1 MKVEVSNGEIV
12 DKITILKIKSER
24 ITDVDKL
31 KNIHTELNE
40 LLPLLVDIGIGTDSD
55 LFIELYNVNSELWV
69 VEDDLRE
76 LERKCDFSDE
86 FIRLARSVYYTNDRR
101 FGVKKRINLETS
113 SKFVEEK
120 SYNKY

>member
-31 KNIHTELNE
+31 KNIYTELNE
-40 LLPLLVDIGIGTDSD
+40 LLPLLVDIGINMDSE

-76 LERKCDFSDE
+76 LERNRDFGDE

-120 SYNKY
+120 SYKEY

>member
-31 KNIHTELNE
+31 KNIQKELGE
-40 LLPLLVDIGIGTDSD
+40 LLPLLGVIGTQLDSE
-55 LFIELYNVNSELWV
+55 LFIDLYNINSELWI
-69 VEDDLRE
+69 VEDELRE
-76 LERKCDFSDE
+76 LERKREFGDE
-86 FIRLARSVYYTNDRR
+86 FIRLARAVYYTNDKR
-101 FGVKKRINLETS
+101 FEVKKRINLQTS

-120 SYNKY
+120 SYTKY

>member
-31 KNIHTELNE
+31 KNIQKELGE
-40 LLPLLVDIGIGTDSD
+40 LLPLLDVIGTQLGSE
-55 LFIELYNVNSELWV
+55 LFIELYNINSELWI
-69 VEDDLRE
+69 VEDELRE
-76 LERKCDFSDE
+76 LERKREFGDE
-86 FIRLARSVYYTNDRR
+86 FIRLARAVYYTNDKR
-101 FGVKKRINLETS
+101 FEVKKRINLQTS

-120 SYNKY
+120 SYTKY